1 MYSATDV
8 QLVDSREM
16 DRLCFLCPWHFRR
29 EYQALT
35 TVAVIEHQGEFYL
48 QPDAAQAE
56 ASIGQLSS
64 PKGLVLEPVFW
75 LDFAMVH
82 WFTQET

>member
-1 MYSATDV
+1 M
-8 QLVDSREM
+8 LPM
-16 DRLCFLCPWHFRR
+16 PLHFRR

-35 TVAVIEHQGEFYL
+35 TFAVIEHQGKFYL

-56 ASIGQLSS
+56 TSIGQPSS
-64 PKGLVLEPVFW
+64 RKSLVLGPVFCM
-75 LDFAMVH
+75 DFAMVH